1 LFFETERQIEG
12 EWKRGRSE
20 ERIISGREEI
30 DTNVWLK
37 DSRPASELQR
47 PEGATPE
54 PSGRVE
60 EGGWTDRRGGR
71 REREEREAVQIRSG

>member
-47 PEGATPE
+47 PEEQHQKLSGRGRRRMDGLTE
-54 PSGRVE
+54 GGEKGRKGSSSDPSG
-60 EGGWTDRRGGR
+60 
-71 REREEREAVQIRSG
+71 